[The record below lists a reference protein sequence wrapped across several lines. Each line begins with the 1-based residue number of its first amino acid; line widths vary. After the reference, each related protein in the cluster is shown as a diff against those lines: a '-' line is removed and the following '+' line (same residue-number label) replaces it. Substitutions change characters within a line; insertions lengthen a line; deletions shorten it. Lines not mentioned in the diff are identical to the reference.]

1 MADGFNLNTFR
12 SNLNKNNGLL
22 KNNKF
27 MVRMYAPQGFKNSR
41 AQELNETARFMEF
54 WCESANIPG
63 VSLNV
68 NEVRRYGY
76 GTIEKKPYASLN
88 NDINM
93 SFLGDA
99 KGAIW
104 TYFQQWLRLIVNYDM
119 RRGIFAETGM
129 MPGQSPFLMSYKD
142 DYAVDIYLYVFDDRN
157 NEIFRIVLR
166 DAYPIFVGDVQLNWG
181 DTNSLMRI
189 PVTFTVYDWYNDKI
203 EITSPE
209 NEQSLRQ
216 SFNPN
221 SLLDLTQQ
229 TAGRAAQIVGA
240 ATAFQNQIND
250 FHGRITNT

>member
-1 MADGFNLNTFR
+1 MADGFNVNTFR
-12 SNLNKNNGLL
+12 SNITQNNGVL

-27 MVRMYAPQGFKNSR
+27 MVRMYSPKGFQATQDSQTLTNTSR
-41 AQELNETARFMEF
+41 FIEF

-93 SFLGDA
+93 SFIGDA

-119 RRGIFAETGM
+119 RQGITAQSGI
-129 MPGQSPFLMSYKD
+129 MPGQTPFLLSYKEE
-142 DYAVDIYLYVFDDRN
+142 YAVDIYLYVFDDSG
-157 NEIFRIVLR
+157 NEILRIVLR
-166 DAYPIFVGDVQLNWG
+166 EAYPIFVGDVQLNWG

-189 PVTFTVYDWYNDKI
+189 PVTFTVYDWYNDKV
-203 EITSPE
+203 EINNKQEDGTRVGLD
-209 NEQSLRQ
+209 NNALAAFTQ
-216 SFNPN
+216 N
-221 SLLDLTQQ
+221 SAT
-229 TAGRAAQIVGA
+229 RAAQILQSFIPGVNFPGSA
-240 ATAFQNQIND
+240 
-250 FHGRITNT
+250 

>member
-1 MADGFNLNTFR
+1 MADGFNVNTFR
-12 SNLNKNNGLL
+12 SNITKNNGLL

-27 MVRMYAPQGFKNSR
+27 MVRMFAPKGFLSSDA
-41 AQELNETARFMEF
+41 AQSLTETARYMEF

-119 RRGIFAETGM
+119 RKGIIAETGM

-157 NEIFRIVLR
+157 NEILTIVLR

-203 EITSPE
+203 EISSPE
-209 NEQSLRQ
+209 NEKSLR
-216 SFNPN
+216 SAIDNN
-221 SLLDLTQQ
+221 TLSALTQK
-229 TAGRAAQIVGA
+229 TATRAAQIMQSNIPGFSFPGSA
-240 ATAFQNQIND
+240 
-250 FHGRITNT
+250 

>member
-1 MADGFNLNTFR
+1 MAEGFNVNTFKSTL
-12 SNLNKNNGLL
+12 SNNNGVL

-27 MVRMYAPQGFKNSR
+27 LVRMFAPKGFESSQQAWEMSQTVRN
-41 AQELNETARFMEF
+41 LEF

-88 NDINM
+88 NDITM

-119 RRGIFAETGM
+119 RNGITADTGM
-129 MPGQSPFLMSYKD
+129 IPHQGPFEMTYKD
-142 DYAVDIYLYVFDDRN
+142 NYAVDIYLHVYDDYGE
-157 NEIFRIVLR
+157 EILRIVLR
-166 DAYPIFVGDVQLNWG
+166 EAYPIFVGDVQLNWG

-189 PVTFTVYDWYNDKI
+189 PVTFTVFDWYNDKLSI
-203 EITSPE
+203 VSPVNKVDSSTPE
-209 NEQSLRQ
+209 KVTNSTGLR
-216 SFNPN
+216 
-221 SLLDLTQQ
+221 L
-229 TAGRAAQIVGA
+229 A
-240 ATAFQNQIND
+240 D
-250 FHGRITNT
+250 FLPGFRVPGMA

>member
-12 SNLNKNNGLL
+12 SNVTKNNGLL

-27 MVRMYAPQGFKNSR
+27 MVRMFAPRGFQSTAKG
-41 AQELNETARFMEF
+41 QELSQTARFLEF

-119 RRGIFAETGM
+119 RRGITAETGM

-189 PVTFTVYDWYNDKI
+189 PVTFTVYDWYNEKV
-203 EITSPE
+203 EIINPQ
-209 NEQSLRQ
+209 NEPSLRT
-216 SFNPN
+216 SFTDGALAA
-221 SLLDLTQQ
+221 SIQK
-229 TAGRAAQIVGA
+229 TATNAAQIMQA
-240 ATAFQNQIND
+240 ARTAGVFPGNV
-250 FHGRITNT
+250 

>member
-1 MADGFNLNTFR
+1 MADGFNVNTFR
-12 SNLNKNNGLL
+12 SNITKNNGLL

-27 MVRMYAPQGFKNSR
+27 MVRMFAPKGFQSSQR
-41 AQELNETARFMEF
+41 AQELTETARYMEF

-68 NEVRRYGY
+68 NEIRRYGY

-119 RRGIFAETGM
+119 RKGIIAETGM

-157 NEIFRIVLR
+157 NEILTIVLR

-203 EITSPE
+203 EISSPE
-209 NEQSLRQ
+209 NETSLR
-216 SFNPN
+216 SAFDNN
-221 SLLDLTQQ
+221 ALFATTQK
-229 TAGRAAQIVGA
+229 TATRAADIMQSILPGLSFPGHA
-240 ATAFQNQIND
+240 
-250 FHGRITNT
+250 